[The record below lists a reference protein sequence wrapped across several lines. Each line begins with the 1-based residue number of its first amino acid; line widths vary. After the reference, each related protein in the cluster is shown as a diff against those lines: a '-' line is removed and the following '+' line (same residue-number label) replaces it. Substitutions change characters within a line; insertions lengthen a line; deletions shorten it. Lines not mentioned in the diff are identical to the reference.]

1 METITTFEPPYDM
14 YWANNIDSFSPL
26 NLGDLNNKLFC
37 TFTRLEDVD
46 SLVSNITGLYNVMYN
61 KLFVLQIK
69 NSDEYVVTYNI
80 DQGNITSIPENTIL
94 VHRKKESNTLY
105 TINALNELIKQL
117 NNGVVD
123 TKYKVNWNHYK
134 NSILLTQHNDFKQ
147 LQTKIFKVIEL

>member
-1 METITTFEPPYDM
+1 MEIITTFEPPYDM
-14 YWANNIDSFSPL
+14 YWSNNIDSFNQL

-37 TFTRLEDVD
+37 TFTKLEDID
-46 SLVSNITGLYNVMYN
+46 NLVSNITSLYSVMYN
-61 KLFVLQIK
+61 KLFVLQVK

-123 TKYKVNWNHYK
+123 TKYKVEWNHYR

>member
-46 SLVSNITGLYNVMYN
+46 SLVSDITGLYNVMYN

-117 NNGVVD
+117 NNGIVD
-123 TKYKVNWNHYK
+123 IKYKVEWNHYK